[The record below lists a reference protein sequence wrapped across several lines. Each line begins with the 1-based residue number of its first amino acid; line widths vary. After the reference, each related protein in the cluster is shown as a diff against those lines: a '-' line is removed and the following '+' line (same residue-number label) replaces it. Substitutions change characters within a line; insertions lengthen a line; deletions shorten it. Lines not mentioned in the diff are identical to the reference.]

1 MTRSLLRAVVL
12 TSALALFATPSTA
25 QSSPTS
31 TEAAGAIQTLDC
43 YQLHNPTFLQDQ
55 GANTFQSSGY
65 CQGVCAGLNKP
76 VMATTGGTNCF
87 CGDELP
93 PPSAKVDGDNCNA
106 PCKGYNQQ
114 TCGGIGGY
122 FQLYL
127 SGLTGNVEIA
137 PDPSSSASASL
148 TATKSTAAVVTMT
161 VPPTSALPAS
171 STSSAA
177 KAGKS
182 SSPSKVGIAVG
193 VVVGVIALAGIIG
206 AVVLFMKRRRN
217 REIEEE
223 HRRNAAI
230 GSAKSDKSSVTDQR
244 LDPSIYS
251 HRRQSIGSIADERDF
266 SRRILQVCDTPRL
279 VRACLLTFSDRYGI
293 LIETREHPTWHKV
306 RVILGRLFGLP
317 DSITISAT
325 NFLSGTLCH
334 HILSRL

>member
-12 TSALALFATPSTA
+12 TWALALLTTPSTA
-25 QSSPTS
+25 QSTA
-31 TEAAGAIQTLDC
+31 TTDAAGAIETLDC
-43 YQLHNPTFLQDQ
+43 YQLSDPSYLQDQ
-55 GANTFQSSGY
+55 GAYTFQSSGY
-65 CQGVCAGLNKP
+65 CKGVCVALNKP

-93 PPSAKVDGDNCNA
+93 PASAKTNIDNCNT
-106 PCKGYNQQ
+106 PCKGFSQQ

-127 SGLTGNVEIA
+127 SGLTGNVQIA
-137 PDPSSSASASL
+137 PNSSSSTAAANTASK
-148 TATKSTAAVVTMT
+148 TTAAVVTMT
-161 VPPTSALPAS
+161 VSPTSALPAS
-171 STSSAA
+171 ASTSAA
-177 KAGKS
+177 KSGKS
-182 SSPSKVGIAVG
+182 SGTSKVGIAVG

-206 AVVLFMKRRRN
+206 AVVFVMKRKRN

-266 SRRILQVCDTPRL
+266 SRRILQVQDTQSL
-279 VRACLLTFSDRYGI
+279 VHASFLMCCFRYGI
-293 LIETREHPTWHKV
+293 LTETREHPTLHNGGII
-306 RVILGRLFGLP
+306 RERLFGP
-317 DSITISAT
+317 S
-325 NFLSGTLCH
+325 
-334 HILSRL
+334 